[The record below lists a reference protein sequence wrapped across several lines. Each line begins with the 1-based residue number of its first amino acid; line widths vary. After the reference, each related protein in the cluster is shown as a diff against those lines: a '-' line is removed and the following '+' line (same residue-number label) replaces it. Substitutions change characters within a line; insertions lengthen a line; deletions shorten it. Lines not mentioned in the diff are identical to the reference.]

1 MSFNQEV
8 GDRKDSCEA
17 MTFDS
22 KGNLYFGLLTQGS
35 LMTWNVSDVPIEKQ
49 AEVVLQN
56 SERLIW
62 INSIFISEGSIWIV
76 TNKLEINPIDHPG
89 GRGGGIK
96 KDPPRLFF

>member
-1 MSFNQEV
+1 MSIFNCQNEVNRFEKFIWRFNLSQEV

-22 KGNLYFGLLTQGS
+22 RGNLYFGLLTQGS
-35 LMTWNVSDVPIEKQ
+35 LMTWNVTDPPIEKQ

-56 SERLIW
+56 AERLVW

-76 TNKLEINPIDHPG
+76 TNKLEL
-89 GRGGGIK
+89 K
-96 KDPPRLFF
+96 

>member
-1 MSFNQEV
+1 MIINQEV

-56 SERLIW
+56 SERLVW

-76 TNKLEINPIDHPG
+76 TNKLERTQSVIPG
-89 GRGGGIK
+89 GLR
-96 KDPPRLFF
+96 DRLG